1 MTITI
6 KGRRWIN
13 VKEQNAVD
21 FTQSIVHTVI
31 WPGIDEDPPSEAK
44 ENLETNEQYIIV
56 STT

>member
-6 KGRRWIN
+6 KDRRWIN

-21 FTQSIVHTVI
+21 NTKSIAHAVI